1 VPRTLPLILQI
12 MDRLNVGKPVS
23 STYLD
28 LFCRCY
34 DESFVRLDKVHEMA
48 FSAGFI
54 TKRDITPRRNGWKT
68 TSDII

>member
-1 VPRTLPLILQI
+1 

-54 TKRDITPRRNGWKT
+54 TKRGHHT
-68 TSDII
+68 